1 MEADIVANRHGAASI
16 RPLPCNDLENRTGLA
31 LNAVDPMQL
40 RPLICRMK
48 GQLTSV
54 TESVR
59 DDHARRLERGRCR
72 VAGRSI
78 AAERGETDHLVV
90 LEAQCARTHEAD
102 RADSALV
109 DAWVLPVVAARG
121 LAARAV
127 LRHRIW
133 QGHRELA
140 GRYEALGRAA
150 RAGAALPPAPEPE
163 RPAVLKA
170 PAGAEAAR
178 FGRAFWAQLRP
189 ALLPKAPAL
198 AGLAVGWWIAN
209 TYTDSRWKSLARS
222 VGIGSGGTHLVS
234 SETYR
239 AMSFWLPLVAAALC
253 AYLGD
258 RIAVAI
264 RERHESVSNE

>member
-1 MEADIVANRHGAASI
+1 MH
-16 RPLPCNDLENRTGLA
+16 
-31 LNAVDPMQL
+31 L
-40 RPLICRMK
+40 RPLICRAK
-48 GQLTSV
+48 GRLTSLRD
-54 TESVR
+54 SVR
-59 DDHARRLERGRCR
+59 DEHARQLELRRCR

-78 AAERGETDHLVV
+78 AAERGETAHLLV
-90 LEAQCARTHEAD
+90 LEAECARTHEAD

-109 DAWVLPVVAARG
+109 DAWVVPVVAARG

-133 QGHRELA
+133 QGHRKLA
-140 GRYEALGRAA
+140 GRYEALGRTA
-150 RAGAALPPAPEPE
+150 RGGAALPPAPGPE

-170 PAGAEAAR
+170 HASAEAAR

-222 VGIGSGGTHLVS
+222 IGLGSGGTHVVS

-258 RIAVAI
+258 RIAAAI
-264 RERHESVSNE
+264 RERHESVSEE